1 MFMGEARK
9 TINKP
14 SWMQEMLSKTQI
26 IQIIGMGGVVL
37 HVFKKYRQN
46 NDVRIFI
53 HAILHTRSNIV
64 DVVGV
69 VR

>member
-1 MFMGEARK
+1 
-9 TINKP
+9 
-14 SWMQEMLSKTQI
+14 MLLKTQI

-53 HAILHTRSNIV
+53 HAIVHTRSNIV